1 MVKIRKMKEK
11 ILLFYLKWFTLTSM
25 IDLLLKM
32 CSQILVIVHSVEK
45 NHLRG
50 LLSAR
55 LAMTHLMLSMYGTL
69 IDSWT

>member
-1 MVKIRKMKEK
+1 
-11 ILLFYLKWFTLTSM
+11 M